1 MKIFEIDLYDYYQI
15 PKEKCY
21 KGILTCYLLSKNEEI
36 SLTRKF
42 PAMLVLPGGGYH
54 FVSFRENESVAI
66 HLLDRGIC
74 TFVLKYSVDVSYP
87 VQVKEGLL
95 ALKFINEHAD
105 EFNLRIERIGV
116 MGFSAGAHLAC
127 LISNLNGIEF
137 LNDAININR
146 PYLNILGYPV
156 VNFTTLNESKS
167 FYYLTNG
174 NEELSRKLDLKEI
187 INELSPKAF
196 IFSTYDDALVDISN
210 SINLL
215 FLYKKYNIPF
225 EVHIFNEGEHGMSLS
240 NINVYHQ
247 NKINDII
254 RFNSIWLKLLDDYFL
269 KNDFIVKD

>member
-137 LNDAININR
+137 LNNSININR
-146 PYLNILGYPV
+146 PFLNVLGYPV

>member
-116 MGFSAGAHLAC
+116 MGFSAGSHLAC

-137 LNDAININR
+137 LNNSININR
-146 PYLNILGYPV
+146 PYLNVLGYPV